1 MKKIIVLLV
10 ALLTAQFTFAQ
21 ENTLLSS
28 GVTSS
33 GGFGGPVAKYT
44 QLNNQSAFILGAR
57 GGWVVNHSFIIGGG
71 MYGLV
76 GNVSVDTKIG
86 DIIYKDSDY
95 LRFGYGGL
103 ELEYIFAPMNV
114 VHVSIYTLLGVGGAS
129 YRNYDDNY
137 FGEDEYYSNHSMMRN
152 PVFVA
157 EPAVNME
164 VNITELFRV
173 DLGVSYRYVS
183 NVDYQMITAED
194 LRGISGIL
202 TFKFGKF

>member
-1 MKKIIVLLV
+1 MKKIIVV
-10 ALLTAQFTFAQ
+10 FIVILTAQFSFAQ

-28 GVTSS
+28 GITSS
-33 GGFGGPVAKYT
+33 GGFGGPVAKFT
-44 QLNNQSAFILGAR
+44 QLNDQSAFILGAR
-57 GGWVVNHSFIIGGG
+57 GGWIVNHSFIIGGG

-103 ELEYIFAPMNV
+103 ELEYIFAPMSV
-114 VHVSIYTLLGVGGAS
+114 VHVSVYTLLGVGGVS
-129 YRNYDDNY
+129 YRNYSENFNETGDNY
-137 FGEDEYYSNHSMMRN
+137 NHHSMQN

-157 EPAVNME
+157 EPAVNVE
-164 VNITELFRV
+164 VNLTEFFRI

-183 NVDYQMITAED
+183 QIDYQMINAEN
-194 LRGISGIL
+194 LRGVSGIL